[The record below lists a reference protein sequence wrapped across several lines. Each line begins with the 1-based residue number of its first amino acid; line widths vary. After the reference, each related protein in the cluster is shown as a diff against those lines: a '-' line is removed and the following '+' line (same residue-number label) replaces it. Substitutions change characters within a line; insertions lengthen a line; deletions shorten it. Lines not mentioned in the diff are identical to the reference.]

1 MVTIQ
6 KWSVTGVM
14 TIPVINAT
22 INFSTGPSFAQA
34 MLINQGILG
43 TNVFADAAAVIVD
56 VSDQV
61 DTIKTSRGR
70 NATSDVFQTGT
81 LSLRIVDENG
91 DFNPQNTA
99 GPYYNLLSPMRKV
112 QITATYDGVTYPIF
126 SGFITGYDTVTPR
139 NAGELAYTTITAV
152 DAMRLA
158 QNAQIST
165 VTGAAAGNL
174 SGTRVNQ
181 ILDQIAWPST
191 MRDVD
196 AGLTTLQADP
206 GTARTALA
214 AMQTA
219 TTSEYGSIYVNA
231 SGSFVFQDRTVTVS
245 SVANTPTVFNDDG
258 TNIAYSNAVWKLDDT
273 LIFNSASITATGL
286 ATQTATNTAS
296 IDKYFIHSYNQQNL
310 LMQTTTVAK
319 DYALAYVA
327 SRAETSIRCDLLEL
341 DLYTNNYDLGIKAA
355 LGLDFFDNVTITTNQ
370 PGASAITKTLQVFG
384 VSMYIRPNNWKV
396 SFTTLEPIIDG
407 FIIGTQYGVLGTNV
421 FSY

>member
-1 MVTIQ
+1 
-6 KWSVTGVM
+6 M
-14 TIPVINAT
+14 TIPVINAV

-34 MLINQGILG
+34 CLIDYGIFG
-43 TNVFADAAAVIVD
+43 TNVFADSAGVIVD
-56 VSDQV
+56 VSNQV
-61 DTIKTSRGR
+61 DTITTSRGR

-91 DFNPQNTA
+91 DFNPQNTS
-99 GPYYNLLSPMRKV
+99 GPYFNLLSPMRKV

-126 SGFITGYDTVTPR
+126 SGFITGYNTVTPR

-165 VTGAAAGNL
+165 VTGAAAGDL
-174 SGTRVNQ
+174 SGTRINQ
-181 ILDQIAWPST
+181 ILDQILWPAT

-219 TTSEYGSIYVNA
+219 TTSEYGSLYVNA
-231 SGSFVFQDRTVTVS
+231 SGSFVFQDRSVTVG
-245 SVANTPTVFNDDG
+245 SVANSPTVFNDDG

-286 ATQTATNTAS
+286 ATQTASNATS
-296 IDKYFIHSYNQQNL
+296 IAKYLIHSYNQQNL
-310 LMQTTTVAK
+310 LMQTTAVAK
-319 DYALAYVA
+319 DYALALVA
-327 SRAETSIRCDLLEL
+327 SRQETTIRCDLLEL

-355 LGLDFFDNVTITTNQ
+355 LGLDFFDNVTVTTNQ
-370 PGASAITKTLQVFG
+370 PGVSTITKTLQIFG

-396 SFTTLEPIIDG
+396 SFITLEPIIDG
-407 FIIGTQYGVLGTNV
+407 FIIGSTLYGVLGTNV